1 MALTKDRLWKVYRD
15 MVLIRRFE
23 EEVEKYAQNGTIP
36 GFIHLSIGQ
45 EAAQAGVVEALKQT
59 DYKFP
64 DHRGHGAIVLSSPEE
79 RRKNC
84 MSEIFAKESGINHG
98 RGGSMHVND
107 LDARNMGFNGI
118 QGSTVVTCLGTAFD
132 SYYRKANKMEG
143 WESDDKDLDVTAV
156 FMGDGTLGEGTCHES
171 MNMAATWKLPIIYC
185 LINNQ
190 YAISTHYTESH
201 PQKQLATW
209 GEGYEVPSFT
219 VDGNDIEA
227 VIEVVEKAA
236 ERARKGEGPTLI
248 EFMTYRWQ
256 GHFSGD
262 PAAYRPDGELEAWKE
277 KCPLVLAKKKL
288 MEVHGY
294 SEEELDALHA
304 EVEEVIQGYVK
315 FSLESPSP
323 KAEDAVKF
331 VYMDREVEGR

>member
-1 MALTKDRLWKVYRD
+1 MALSKERIWKVYRD

-45 EAAQAGVVEALKQT
+45 EAAQAGVVDALRPT

-64 DHRGHGAIVLSSPEE
+64 DHRGHGAIVLSSPPE

-84 MSEIFAKESGINHG
+84 MAEIFAKETGVNRG

-107 LDARNMGFNGI
+107 LKARNMGFNGI
-118 QGSTVVTCLGTAFD
+118 QGSTVVTALGTAFD
-132 SYYRKANKMEG
+132 SYYRKLNKMEG
-143 WESDDKDLDVTAV
+143 WEDESRDLDVTAV

-185 LINNQ
+185 LINNH

-201 PQKQLATW
+201 PQEQLSQW
-209 GEGYEVPSFT
+209 GQGYGVPSFT

-227 VIEVVEKAA
+227 VIEVTEQAA

-262 PAAYRPDGELEAWKE
+262 PAAYRPAGELEKWQE
-277 KCPLVLAKKKL
+277 RCPLRVCNQRMLEK
-288 MEVHGY
+288 HGFTK
-294 SEEELDALHA
+294 EEIDALHE
-304 EVEEVIQGYVK
+304 EVEREIQEYVK
-315 FSLESPSP
+315 FSLESPEP
-323 KAEDAVKF
+323 RPEEAVAH
-331 VYMDREVEGR
+331 VYIGREVEGR